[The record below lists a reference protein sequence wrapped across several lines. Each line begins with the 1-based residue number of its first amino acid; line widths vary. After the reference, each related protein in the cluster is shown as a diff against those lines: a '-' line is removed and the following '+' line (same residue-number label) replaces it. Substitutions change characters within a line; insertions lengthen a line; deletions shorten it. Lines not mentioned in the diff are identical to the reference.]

1 MKKLLLLLF
10 LIPNLVM
17 AEFDTQGALDEG
29 YTQEQINMYLLA
41 PSCVDMFGFKF
52 WYVKIDIYAKF
63 RELKKLG
70 YTKKEMKKR
79 LNSLCEN
86 AKKIHESKEEEER
99 KRELRIET
107 KCSIKSGKATNEF
120 SAVKIYDN
128 CLQNNNYY
136 NK

>member
-17 AEFDTQGALDEG
+17 GEFDTQGALDAG
-29 YTQEQINMYLLA
+29 YKQEEIDMYLLA
-41 PSCVDMFGFKF
+41 PSCVDMYGFKF
-52 WYVKIDIYAKF
+52 WYIKIDIYAKF
-63 RELKKLG
+63 HELKKLG
-70 YTKKEMKKR
+70 YTKKEIKKS

-86 AKKIHESKEEEER
+86 AKKIHESKEEEDR

-120 SAVKIYDN
+120 SAKKIYDN

>member
-1 MKKLLLLLF
+1 MKKLLLLLL

-17 AEFDTQGALDEG
+17 GEFDTQGALDAG
-29 YTQEQINMYLLA
+29 YKQEEIDMYLLA
-41 PSCVDMFGFKF
+41 PSCVDMYGFKF
-52 WYVKIDIYAKF
+52 WYIKIDIYAKF
-63 RELKKLG
+63 HELKKLG
-70 YTKKEMKKR
+70 YTKKEIKKS

-86 AKKIHESKEEEER
+86 AKKIHESKEEEDR

-120 SAVKIYDN
+120 SAKKIYDN

>member
-1 MKKLLLLLF
+1 MKKLLLLLC

-29 YTQEQINMYLLA
+29 YTQEEIDMYLLA
-41 PSCVDMFGFKF
+41 PSCVDMYGFKF
-52 WYVKIDIYAKF
+52 WYIKIDIYAKF
-63 RELKKLG
+63 HELKKLG
-70 YTKKEMKKR
+70 YTKKEIKKR

-86 AKKIHESKEEEER
+86 AKKIDENAKKIDE
-99 KRELRIET
+99 KRQLRIKN
-107 KCSIKSGKATNEF
+107 KCSIKSGKANSEF
-120 SAVKIYDN
+120 SAKKIYEN